1 MDTIAQ
7 GQQRIVEE
15 ALNDVTHIGT
25 LPEITLKI
33 IELVEDPESTAS
45 DLHKLIS
52 NDPALCSRV
61 LKVVNSSFYG
71 LPGQVGSIDRAIVML
86 GLNAVKNIAIAA
98 SLNKLFR
105 GGSLTAD
112 FSARDLWEHSI
123 STAATAKLLAD
134 AMGHRMGDEAFL
146 AGLIHDIGIM
156 VELQTGRH
164 TLVEALERVAP
175 DADGIPSGD
184 LVTAE
189 NELFGADHQAFG
201 AGLCQR
207 WKFPRTLAVVTGF
220 HHRPT
225 EAPEEQRLV
234 TCLVAAADRLAA
246 EATQGFRLDL
256 KTLEIPSGVLEV
268 IKLTDKKL
276 SEIRETLPAELE
288 NTKGLLG

>member
-1 MDTIAQ
+1 METISQ
-7 GQQRIVEE
+7 SQQRIVED

-175 DADGIPSGD
+175 NSEGAPAANLIE
-184 LVTAE
+184 VET
-189 NELFGADHQAFG
+189 ELFGADHQAFG
-201 AGLCQR
+201 AGLCHR

-225 EAPEEQRLV
+225 EAPDEQRLV
-234 TCLVAAADRLAA
+234 TCIIAAADRLAA
-246 EATQGFRLDL
+246 EAGGGFRLDL
-256 KTLEIPSGVLEV
+256 PSLEIPSAVQDV
-268 IKLTDKKL
+268 IGLTDKKL
-276 SEIRETLPAELE
+276 NEIREQLPSELE
-288 NTKGLLG
+288 NTKGLLN